1 MYVWLYVYTY
11 VFMYV
16 HKYYLTRVKY
26 ALVKYAR
33 TRIAYISSSVY
44 VSSYYECISALVG
57 YHELRVKYE
66 DT

>member
-1 MYVWLYVYTY
+1 
-11 VFMYV
+11 MYV